1 MYYRKSTMNDKTIE
15 TTQGSCSP
23 LDLRGSSPNEL
34 DEELAAL
41 AKAIAHPARLQIIRL
56 LAGRATCVCG
66 EIVDE
71 LPLAQSTVS
80 QHLRV
85 LKEAGLI
92 RGEVSGPRV
101 CYCLEPETIAKLK
114 ALVDAF

>member
-1 MYYRKSTMNDKTIE
+1 MNDSGP
-15 TTQGSCSP
+15 QNPLAQQCAP
-23 LDLRGSSPNEL
+23 LDLRGAEITQL

-56 LAGRATCVCG
+56 LSKRTTCVCG

-80 QHLRV
+80 EHLRI
-85 LKEAGLI
+85 LKDAGLVQ
-92 RGEVSGPRV
+92 GAVDGPRV
-101 CYCLEPETIAKLK
+101 CYCLNPQALTRLK
-114 ALVDAF
+114 ALLDGL